1 VSLFEI
7 DWNFDVVIIAIV
19 VGSVLFALLM
29 LIVFSLLNMSGYVFG
44 DIIKRKVQAKRT
56 RKK

>member
-7 DWNFDVVIIAIV
+7 DWNLDVVIIAIV

>member
-44 DIIKRKVQAKRT
+44 DIIKRKFRAKRS